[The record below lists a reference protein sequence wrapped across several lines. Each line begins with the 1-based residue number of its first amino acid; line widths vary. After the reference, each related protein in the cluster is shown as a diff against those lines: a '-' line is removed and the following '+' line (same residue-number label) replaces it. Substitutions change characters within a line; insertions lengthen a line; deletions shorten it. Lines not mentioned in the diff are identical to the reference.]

1 MTAAE
6 ASDPGPRH
14 SLRAGLSIQFRVIGA
29 LVLRELGTRFGRD
42 NLGYL
47 WLFLEPAMLGG
58 GIGLLHHLT
67 GHAMPGGLDPG
78 AFFVIGYIPYYL
90 LRGVVN
96 HAPNIIA
103 SNQSL
108 LYHRQVTLL
117 DIVVARNLLD
127 GAATFG
133 AMLIFLLFF
142 GLVAGTWP
150 PEPAKMVL
158 GMGLMLGFAHG
169 ISMLIAT
176 GSVYT
181 ELFDRVTHLF
191 SYLSMPLTGSFFM
204 VFWLPTDLQRM
215 ALWIPTVHCF
225 ELVRDGQFGTRV
237 PTHYD
242 IPYVLACIAVLN
254 LLGMAGLRR
263 ARHDLVV

>member
-1 MTAAE
+1 MAE
-6 ASDPGPRH
+6 ASEAGPCW
-14 SLRAGLSIQFRVIGA
+14 SLRAALRVQLRVIGA
-29 LVLRELGTRFGRD
+29 LTLRELGTRFGRD

-47 WLFLEPAMLGG
+47 WLFVEPAMLGG
-58 GIGLLHHLT
+58 GIGVLHHLT
-67 GHAMPGGLDPG
+67 GHALPGGLDPG
-78 AFFVIGYIPYYL
+78 AFFVIGYIPFYL

-96 HAPNIIA
+96 RAPSVIPG
-103 SNQSL
+103 NQSL

-117 DIVVARNLLD
+117 DIVIARNLLD

-142 GLVAGTWP
+142 GLVVGTWP
-150 PEPAKMVL
+150 PEPAKVVL

-169 ISMLIAT
+169 VAMLIAV

-204 VFWLPTDLQRM
+204 VFWLPSDMQRM
-215 ALWIPTVHCF
+215 ALWVPTVHCF
-225 ELVRDGQFGTRV
+225 ELVRDGQFGRQV

-242 IPYVLACIAVLN
+242 IPYVLAWIAVLN

-263 ARHDLVV
+263 ARRDLVV